1 MKTSG
6 TTRDNEWQ
14 RVIKNDKEWQQ
25 LKSLNSGHLW
35 VLKNLSVIKR
45 YPLLGGS
52 LTKIVIFGTKHF
64 VHYSRHDCYL
74 GCPAVGEFHC
84 IYRRAPLI
92 EAGTSAQHQLFQ
104 KSHIFEKP
112 TFPESY
118 LFRVA
123 NFSKD
128 FTFYSSNL
136 FRRAI
141 FHSILF
147 QKSCYFIATFPLH
160 SYSYYLSASNWVSAG
175 RVTYT

>member
-74 GCPAVGEFHC
+74 GCPLLGSFTVSTEE
-84 IYRRAPLI
+84 L
-92 EAGTSAQHQLFQ
+92 LW
-104 KSHIFEKP
+104 
-112 TFPESY
+112 
-118 LFRVA
+118 
-123 NFSKD
+123 SKQVLLHSIS
-128 FTFYSSNL
+128 F
-136 FRRAI
+136 FRRATFLKNLLFLRATFLEWPI
-141 FHSILF
+141 F
-147 QKSCYFIATFPLH
+147 QKILPSIAATFSEELFFTA
-160 SYSYYLSASNWVSAG
+160 YFFR
-175 RVTYT
+175 RVAIS